1 MYRYV
6 NDAID
11 LNEAILL
18 LEICIVF
25 ETLGKECWERGT
37 FFTVGQSLWS

>member
-1 MYRYV
+1 MYSYV

-25 ETLGKECWERGT
+25 GTLGKECWEGGT
-37 FFTVGQSLWS
+37 FFTVGQSL